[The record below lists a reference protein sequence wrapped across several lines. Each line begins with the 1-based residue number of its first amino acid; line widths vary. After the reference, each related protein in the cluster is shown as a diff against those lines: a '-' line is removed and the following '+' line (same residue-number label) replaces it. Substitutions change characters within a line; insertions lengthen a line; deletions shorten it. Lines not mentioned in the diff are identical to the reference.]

1 MVKVEIGSV
10 VKGKVPPTTMSNVN
24 ERQPSFHATWPRISP
39 IQGGALSKSPTDELM
54 GSLGHQDWSRVTIGN
69 GKAPVGA
76 TRPTAFKPVT
86 TATAVGNKLADTEIA
101 GKFKKLAPESRQQI
115 VNIRVANKWSQTDLN
130 QRCSFPVNT
139 IREIEAGRQPP
150 TIGQLNTLNRVLK
163 TGLKFV

>member
-1 MVKVEIGSV
+1 
-10 VKGKVPPTTMSNVN
+10 MSSNIN

-39 IQGGALSKSPTDELM
+39 IQGGRGKSPTDELM
-54 GSLGHQDWSRVTIGN
+54 GSLGHQDWSKVTIGN
-69 GKAPVGA
+69 GKTPAGV
-76 TRPTAFKPVT
+76 TRPSAFKPLT
-86 TATAVGNKLADTEIA
+86 TAAAVGNKLADTDIA

-115 VNIRVANKWSQTDLN
+115 VNIRVANKWSQADLN

-163 TGLKFV
+163 TGLKLI